1 MVNTS
6 FITQKEVPVTRNSE
20 LVPLIKIATLEHVHP
35 VIRKLFTK
43 SISNVPLAVSLA
55 YLIAAWEKITRDQEI
70 LSIAKY
76 RKKKIPNLTKMSKEQ
91 FSLVKHEILERLE
104 KGPIQK
110 LVPKQGQFLSNL
122 FLVEKE
128 NGGNRPVINF
138 KTFNKFIAYEHF
150 KMEGVHCL
158 KLLLKQDDFLC
169 KIDLKEAYFSVPLN
183 KNSQNFVRFQWSGNM
198 YEFPCHCFGIGPV
211 PRIFT
216 KLLKVPIDFLRWVNI
231 RIIIYLGDTLLM
243 GRT

>member
-1 MVNTS
+1 
-6 FITQKEVPVTRNSE
+6 
-20 LVPLIKIATLEHVHP
+20 
-35 VIRKLFTK
+35 
-43 SISNVPLAVSLA
+43 
-55 YLIAAWEKITRDQEI
+55 
-70 LSIAKY
+70 
-76 RKKKIPNLTKMSKEQ
+76 MSKEQ

-169 KIDLKEAYFSVPLN
+169 KMDLKEAYFSVPLN